1 MLGNQKLVAFVPASN
16 ADEARAFYRDKLGL
30 RMLSEDTFALVFDTK
45 GIHLRVTLVGKF
57 NPQPF
62 TVLGWA
68 VNDAAA
74 AARTLA
80 GAGVFGERFPG
91 LEQDDLG
98 IWTAPGGAKILW
110 FKDPDGN
117 ILSLSQ
123 LP

>member
-16 ADEARAFYRDKLGL
+16 AGHARTFYRDKLGL
-30 RMLSEDTFALVFDTK
+30 RMLSEDNFALVFEIE
-45 GIHLRVTLVGKF
+45 GVHLRVTLVGKF
-57 NPQPF
+57 TAQPF
-62 TVLGWA
+62 TVLGW
-68 VNDAAA
+68 VVSDAAET
-74 AARTLA
+74 ARTLA
-80 GAGVFGERFPG
+80 AAGINGERFPG

-98 IWTAPGGAKILW
+98 LWAAPGGAKILW

>member
-1 MLGNQKLVAFVPASN
+1 MLRSQRLVAFVPVSN
-16 ADEARAFYRDKLGL
+16 ADQARAFYRDKLGL
-30 RMLSEDTFALVFDTK
+30 RMLSEDNFALVFEIE
-45 GIHLRVTLVGKF
+45 GVHLRVTLVGKF
-57 NPQPF
+57 KPQPF

-68 VNDAAA
+68 VSDATDT
-74 AARTLA
+74 ARKLA
-80 GAGVFGERFPG
+80 GAGIHGERFPG

-117 ILSLSQ
+117 ILALSQ

>member
-1 MLGNQKLVAFVPASN
+1 MLGNQNLVAFVPVTN
-16 ADEARAFYRDKLGL
+16 ADKARAFYRDTLGL
-30 RMLSEDTFALVFDTK
+30 RLLAEDNFALLFDVE
-45 GIHLRVTLVGKF
+45 GVHLRVTLVGKF
-57 NPQPF
+57 RPQPF

-68 VNDAAA
+68 VSDAAGF
-74 AARTLA
+74 ARRLA
-80 GAGVFGERFPG
+80 TASVKGERFPG

-98 IWTAPGGAKILW
+98 LWTAPGGAKILW